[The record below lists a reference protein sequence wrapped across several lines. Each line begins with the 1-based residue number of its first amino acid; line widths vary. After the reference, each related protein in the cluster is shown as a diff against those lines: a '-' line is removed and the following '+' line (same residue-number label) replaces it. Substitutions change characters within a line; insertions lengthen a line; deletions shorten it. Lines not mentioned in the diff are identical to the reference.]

1 MSIFLALCVVKTI
14 RKIMAY
20 LRKGLYCERKDGR
33 LSQKCHFATYVS
45 VHDCISN
52 IGTVVLCY
60 NVNEK
65 RRGMVVKNL
74 LFPQQTLGTEIQP
87 RESKIADV
95 RNSLP
100 ELKDFDRARVQ
111 AILERWESARQQIDN
126 RLVGLV
132 QAEQKLEQFEAGMKD
147 ELDWLNRVEKK
158 VEDRVWSTKT
168 DNAEKVMEELTVSWK
183 VYSVYDK

>member
-1 MSIFLALCVVKTI
+1 MK
-14 RKIMAY
+14 K
-20 LRKGLYCERKDGR
+20 
-33 LSQKCHFATYVS
+33 
-45 VHDCISN
+45 
-52 IGTVVLCY
+52 
-60 NVNEK
+60 
-65 RRGMVVKNL
+65 L

-111 AILERWESARQQIDN
+111 AILERWESALQQIDN